1 MACITR
7 MANRPART
15 ARFTVAALTSLAVF
29 AILFLP
35 GSARAQGS
43 PPSYLGISWG
53 VVPHPACPDSVVRIR
68 FDACH
73 CNVDLKSAE
82 ITSEGLVVLRA
93 QVEPYIV
100 CGWCDPQSIEVT
112 LGKFAVGNYVQK
124 IRIDADVV
132 DSSGATHA
140 QSAEFDVPFG
150 VFASCQKY
158 PGRILPYLDQVII
171 GRVIQCAD
179 CPQSACA
186 ADSIDVFLAGAFPNT
201 CTWLK
206 EIKVLPSP
214 MVGPEPHPDMVQIIY
229 SHASCGGVACG
240 EVVMPWS
247 AHVKIGPLPV
257 NHYGLAI
264 QTALFDECQT
274 APPVPI
280 GATSLPFVVQSCD
293 SLPPPGACMDARFVQ
308 KPGGPC
314 DDFVAPGQ
322 AGHALLEVAPA
333 VALAGLQGSF
343 VFDKPGLHV
352 SALELTGAASGMRLF
367 WDHDANGAH
376 FVLYSDNGQLIPA
389 HDPSPS
395 QPWEPILRATVE
407 ENPGVPAIDQVRFYF
422 DHLLGADSTGREVNL
437 CPHPQRDEVGDFA
450 VTFCS
455 AGSCDANHDGRSDV
469 RDLVIM
475 AMCIWGGVCPDTS
488 GGAFDCDGN
497 GVVDLSDVMC
507 CAHHVLDQ
515 RPPGGEK
522 GDSLDDHVSVAMG
535 APRAV
540 DGGWDVP
547 VFVNGASHLGAA
559 RLDLS
564 YPSDRYDIVG
574 VDFPSVPGWLAV
586 SQHGEGSVA
595 LAWIAAGSSPTMEPE
610 IDVQRALLHLQLK
623 PGAKDGGDISI
634 ASGQFASTSGTA
646 VKVATAGLSL
656 PLAGGRVALSSPLPN
671 PSSGRT
677 SFSVTLST
685 AGALDVGVF
694 DAGGRRIAT
703 VFHGDADAGV
713 RSFIWDG
720 RRDSGIAAGSG
731 LFFVR
736 AEAGGTRV
744 TNKVLLLSPR

>member
-1 MACITR
+1 

-29 AILFLP
+29 AILCLP
-35 GSARAQGS
+35 GSARAQGN
-43 PPSYLGISWG
+43 PPSYLGISWE

-73 CNVDLKSAE
+73 CNVDLKSVE

-93 QVEPYIV
+93 QVAPFIV
-100 CGWCDPQSIEVT
+100 CGVCDPRSLEVA

-132 DSSGATHA
+132 DSSGTTHPE
-140 QSAEFDVPFG
+140 SASFDVPFS
-150 VFASCQKY
+150 VLESCLKY
-158 PGRILPYLDQVII
+158 PGRILPFLDQVII
-171 GRVIQCAD
+171 GRAIECPD

-186 ADSIDVFLAGAFPNT
+186 GDSIDVFLAGAFPNT
-201 CTWLK
+201 CVWL
-206 EIKVLPSP
+206 EEVRVLPSP
-214 MVGPEPHPDMVQIIY
+214 
-229 SHASCGGVACG
+229 
-240 EVVMPWS
+240 VV
-247 AHVKIGPLPV
+247 GPLPQPDV
-257 NHYGLAI
+257 VEIVYGHNSCLRVACNPVITPWNAHVRIGQLLPGPYGLMVETVLNDDCAGM
-264 QTALFDECQT
+264 
-274 APPVPI
+274 APEPI
-280 GATSLPFVVQSCD
+280 GHATLPFVVQSCD
-293 SLPPPGACMDARFVQ
+293 SLPPPGGCMDARFVQ
-308 KPGGPC
+308 RPGGVC

-322 AGHALLEVAPA
+322 PGHATFEVASA
-333 VALAGLQGSF
+333 VPLAGLQGSF
-343 VFDKPGLHV
+343 VFDRPGLHV
-352 SALELTGAASGMRLF
+352 SAIETTGAASGFQLF
-367 WDHDANGAH
+367 WDKDSNGAH
-376 FVLYSDNGQLIPA
+376 FVLYSDDGRLLPPHIR
-389 HDPSPS
+389 DWS
-395 QPWEPILRATVE
+395 QPWEPVLRLTVDQ
-407 ENPGVPAIDQVRFYF
+407 NSGVPSIDQVRFYF
-422 DHLLGADSTGREVNL
+422 DHLLGADSTGHEVNL

-450 VTFCS
+450 ATFCS

-564 YPSDRYDIVG
+564 YPSDRYDIAG
-574 VDFPSVPGWLAV
+574 VDLPSVPGWLAL

-634 ASGQFASTSGTA
+634 ASGQFASTTGTA

-685 AGALDVGVF
+685 AAALDVGVF

-713 RSFIWDG
+713 RSFTWDG

-744 TNKVLLLSPR
+744 TSKVLLLSPR